1 MNIKNIIK
9 AFKGKMAQIS
19 SKNSSSR
26 KKAVIF
32 AVSGMTVVALVTG
45 ASLSLIHQPAYS
57 LSFGHYVGN
66 HNGFNHDVDDDGKLT
81 KADAEA
87 TAKERFAR
95 MDEDEDGKLT
105 SQEHGNYKLAAMLKL
120 IDADANGEV
129 TEAEFVAFV
138 GERFSTVDT
147 DGNGELSDEERDN
160 AHEVMIAE
168 RHNARFKLLDTDGNG
183 QVSQEEYEAFGEEYG
198 RQHGRRGGNW

>member
-9 AFKGKMAQIS
+9 TFKGKMAQIS

-26 KKAVIF
+26 KKVAIF

-57 LSFGHYVGN
+57 LSFNHYGGN
-66 HNGFNHDVDDDGKLT
+66 HNGFNHDAHDGMVT

-87 TAKERFAR
+87 TAKEHFAQ
-95 MDEDEDGKLT
+95 MDENKDGKLT
-105 SQEHGNYKLAAMLKL
+105 SQEHGNSMFVIMLSL
-120 IDADANGEV
+120 IDTDANDEV
-129 TEAEFVAFV
+129 TEAELVAFV
-138 GERFSTVDT
+138 GERFSAADT
-147 DGNGELSDEERDN
+147 DGNGELSDEEKDN

-168 RHNARFKLLDTDGNG
+168 HHDARFKLLDTDGNG
-183 QVSQEEYEAFGEEYG
+183 QVSQEEHEAFDGG
-198 RQHGRRGGNW
+198 QMMQHGRRGGNW